1 MKVDRDIHVIG
12 ELVATLMKNS
22 HNHFKSKE
30 LMVLMVNGDVL
41 GASVKLSHFAKRR

>member
-12 ELVATLMKNS
+12 ELVATLIKNS

-30 LMVLMVNGDVL
+30 LMVNGDVL
-41 GASVKLSHFAKRR
+41 RASVKLSHFAKRR